1 MKFAL
6 VGNPNCGKTSL
17 FNLLT
22 GAKAKV
28 ANLPGV
34 TVSPSVAVL
43 KADPDIELVDLPGT
57 YSLHPKALDE
67 AVTRDALL
75 NPGHEHRPDGLIL
88 VLDCANLKR
97 NLYLTLQVLD
107 LGLPTFVVVNETAPT
122 VWSRTALETALGCP
136 VMPVSY
142 THLTLPTTSR
152 V

>member
-34 TVSPSVAVL
+34 TVSPSVASL
-43 KADPDIELVDLPGT
+43 KAHPDIELVDLPGT

-75 NPGHEHRPDGLIL
+75 DPNHEHRPDGLIL

-107 LGLPTFVVVNETAPT
+107 LGLPTLVVVNETAPT
-122 VWSRTALETALGCP
+122 VWSRTALEIALGCP
-136 VMPVSY
+136 VLCRFTP
-142 THLTLPTTSR
+142 
-152 V
+152 